1 MLLTLVRRER
11 EIKSVKTVLKVI
23 LKEQTVI
30 ETLLF
35 TVLTEVE

>member
-11 EIKSVKTVLKVI
+11 EMKSVKTVLKVI